1 MENTEILKVQ
11 LQKER
16 EDFEA
21 EKIAWNRLQTEKFKE
36 LNKKI
41 EDLVSI
47 QNGLNLNSI
56 PSYMNINSSN
66 YQNEEECSKLKSE
79 IDNLKFVFNSKES
92 EFEVLKNNFKKEK
105 NDFEIFSNS
114 IRNQIKLKLNA
125 MEKES
130 NELLKKESDIEKRKL
145 EINKKE
151 NELELKMEDFNKIKN
166 FVREQHYKNLRD
178 EKDLEKAEYRKNL
191 FYSQMLDEE
200 NRLEEEKNRVNEEI
214 NNIGIIKEEIINT
227 NQDIDQINQE
237 INYRMNFIDDLC
249 GKTFIKKYQN
259 IDTLTNIYFMNNRMD
274 KNKFENG
281 GNVYENKNHDKP
293 SDNKLNKD
301 NFNSEFY
308 LLKVKNRLDVNKIK
322 LDQQFGLNSK
332 KFDPI
337 KEKEYLNKCYET
349 LNKFKKLK

>member
-16 EDFEA
+16 EIFEA

-114 IRNQIKLKLNA
+114 IRNQIKLKQNA

-200 NRLEEEKNRVNEEI
+200 NRLEEEKNRVNEEM
-214 NNIGIIKEEIINT
+214 NNVGIIKEEIINT

-301 NFNSEFY
+301 NFNSELY

-322 LDQQFGLNSK
+322 LDQQFGLTSK

-337 KEKEYLNKCYET
+337 KEKEYLDKCYET
-349 LNKFKKLK
+349 LKKIKK

>member
-114 IRNQIKLKLNA
+114 IRNQIKLKQNA

-200 NRLEEEKNRVNEEI
+200 NRLEEEKNRVNVEM
-214 NNIGIIKEEIINT
+214 NNVGIIKEEIINT

-308 LLKVKNRLDVNKIK
+308 LLKLKNRLDANKIK

-349 LNKFKKLK
+349 LNKFKK

>member
-79 IDNLKFVFNSKES
+79 IDNLKFIFDSKVS
-92 EFEVLKNNFKKEK
+92 EFEVLKNNFIKEK
-105 NDFEIFSNS
+105 NDFDIFSNG
-114 IRNQIKLKLNA
+114 IRNQIKLKQNE

-130 NELLKKESDIEKRKL
+130 NDLLKKESDIEKRIL

-151 NELELKMEDFNKIKN
+151 NELERKMEDYNKIKN

-200 NRLEEEKNRVNEEI
+200 SRLEEEKNRVNEEI
-214 NNIGIIKEEIINT
+214 NNVGIIKEEIINA

-249 GKTFIKKYQN
+249 GQTIIKKYEN
-259 IDTLTNIYFMNNRMD
+259 IDILTNIYSMNNNMN
-274 KNKFENG
+274 KNKIENG
-281 GNVYENKNHDKP
+281 GNDYENKNNDKL

-332 KFDPI
+332 KFDPV
-337 KEKEYLNKCYET
+337 KEKEYLNKFYET
-349 LNKFKKLK
+349 LNKIKK

>member
-16 EDFEA
+16 EIFEA
-21 EKIAWNRLQTEKFKE
+21 EKIAWNRLQTEKSKE

-41 EDLVSI
+41 EELMRI
-47 QNGLNLNSI
+47 QNGLSLNNI

-79 IDNLKFVFNSKES
+79 IENLKFVFNSKES
-92 EFEVLKNNFKKEK
+92 EFEVLKNNFIKEK
-105 NDFEIFSNS
+105 NDFEIFSNN
-114 IRNQIKLKLNA
+114 IRNQIKLKQNA
-125 MEKES
+125 MLKEN

-151 NELELKMEDFNKIKN
+151 NELILKKEDFNKIKN

-200 NRLEEEKNRVNEEI
+200 SRIEEEKNRVNEEM
-214 NNIGIIKEEIINT
+214 NNIGIIKEEIINM
-227 NQDIDQINQE
+227 NKDIDQINQE
-237 INYRMNFIDDLC
+237 IKYRSNFIDDLC
-249 GKTFIKKYQN
+249 GQNIIKKYEN
-259 IDTLTNIYFMNNRMD
+259 LDILTNIYSMNNKMD
-274 KNKFENG
+274 KNNFQNG
-281 GNVYENKNHDKP
+281 GNVYKNKNNDKL
-293 SDNKLNKD
+293 SEHKLNKD
-301 NFNSEFY
+301 NFNSELY

-322 LDQQFGLNSK
+322 LDQQFGLTSK

-349 LNKFKKLK
+349 LNKIKK

>member
-114 IRNQIKLKLNA
+114 IRNQIKLKQNA

-200 NRLEEEKNRVNEEI
+200 NRLEEEKNRVNVEM
-214 NNIGIIKEEIINT
+214 NNVGIIKEEIINT

-249 GKTFIKKYQN
+249 GKTIIKKYEN
-259 IDTLTNIYFMNNRMD
+259 IDILTNIYFLNNKMD

-281 GNVYENKNHDKP
+281 GNVYENKNNDKP

-308 LLKVKNRLDVNKIK
+308 LLKLKNRLDANKIK

-349 LNKFKKLK
+349 LNKFKK